1 MGLDKTKE
9 HLAKLEETVI
19 FFLLK
24 ASVINLRRWFLARG
38 TLTFKFSVIL
48 NCGPPNLLSAYF
60 FFFFTLLSFIFCLCI
75 RAKNQTAVFE
85 FCFCFFGSFF
95 GGFPGSL
102 CRPALLS
109 VFKLLC
115 STL

>member
-1 MGLDKTKE
+1 MACSRLLRGQEFKVSGKLFKRIEGVGGWGLNKTKE

-38 TLTFKFSVIL
+38 TLTFKFTVIL

-60 FFFFTLLSFIFCLCI
+60 
-75 RAKNQTAVFE
+75 
-85 FCFCFFGSFF
+85 
-95 GGFPGSL
+95 
-102 CRPALLS
+102 
-109 VFKLLC
+109 LLC
-115 STL
+115 FHLYSVCA

>member
-1 MGLDKTKE
+1 MCVGGVLNKTKE

-38 TLTFKFSVIL
+38 TLTFQISVIL

-60 FFFFTLLSFIFCLCI
+60 FYSAFIYI
-75 RAKNQTAVFE
+75 
-85 FCFCFFGSFF
+85 
-95 GGFPGSL
+95 
-102 CRPALLS
+102 LS
-109 VFKLLC
+109 VHK
-115 STL
+115 SEE